1 MKRIWG
7 GVVVIVTVG
16 MLLAGCTAT
25 SDGSASVGGTSA
37 GGAVATKPQ
46 GSSGSVNSGASPQKA
61 DQLLTANRDVVTT
74 GTITLTV
81 ADPIAAADSA
91 TSTVERGGGRVDSST
106 EQPAADGGKPGAT
119 LVLRIPAD
127 RLTTTLDTLK
137 RLGTVD
143 SVELKADDVTA
154 QAKDVDG
161 RITALQTSVDRLLE
175 LMSKA
180 TTTADLITIEST
192 LSDRQAQLDSLKA
205 QKAALDD
212 QVSLSTITLQLRAKG
227 TVVAAPAPTFWS
239 GLTGGSDA
247 LVVTLNGLLVVLG
260 VLLPWLVVVGVVG
273 GTVWLIV
280 RAVGRRRRGLPV
292 TSTTTE

>member
-1 MKRIWG
+1 
-7 GVVVIVTVG
+7 
-16 MLLAGCTAT
+16 
-25 SDGSASVGGTSA
+25 
-37 GGAVATKPQ
+37 
-46 GSSGSVNSGASPQKA
+46 
-61 DQLLTANRDVVTT
+61 
-74 GTITLTV
+74 
-81 ADPIAAADSA
+81 
-91 TSTVERGGGRVDSST
+91 
-106 EQPAADGGKPGAT
+106 ADGGKPSAT
-119 LVLRIPAD
+119 LVLRIPAN

-143 SVELKADDVTA
+143 SIDLKADDVTA

-161 RITALQTSVDRLLE
+161 RITALQASVDRLLE

-212 QVSLSTITLQLRAKG
+212 QVSLSTITLELRAKG

-239 GLTGGSDA
+239 GLTGGWDA
-247 LVVTLNGLLVVLG
+247 LVVTLNSLLVVLG
-260 VLLPWLVVVGVVG
+260 VLLPWLIAVGVVG
-273 GTVWLIV
+273 GAVWLIV

-292 TSTTTE
+292 TSTPTE